1 VSSLLC
7 HSLPICIH
15 GVTGNFLVN
24 NYKQALAILKTEPAL
39 RKTMLAQ
46 GITSD
51 ATFQE
56 WLLEERT
63 YLKGLQKEPVQ
74 ETLEMEY
81 LQKLM
86 NWIDSG

>member
-1 VSSLLC
+1 MSSLSC
-7 HSLPICIH
+7 CSVPIFIH
-15 GVTGNFLVN
+15 KATGNFLVN
-24 NYKQALAILKTEPAL
+24 NYKQALTILKSETAL

-46 GITSD
+46 GIGSD
-51 ATFQE
+51 AIFQE

-63 YLKGLQKEPVQ
+63 YLKGLRKEPVQ

-86 NWIDSG
+86 N